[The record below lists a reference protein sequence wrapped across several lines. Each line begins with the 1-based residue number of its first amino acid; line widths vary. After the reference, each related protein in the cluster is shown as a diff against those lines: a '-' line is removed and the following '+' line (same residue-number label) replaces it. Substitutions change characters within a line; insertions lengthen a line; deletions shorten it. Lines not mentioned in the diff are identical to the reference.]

1 MNKNWVSSSI
11 LDRAAAWL
19 LIIAAAFCAF
29 VLTQSIGAALLVAF
43 ISAALL
49 TPRRDNE
56 ICFGLND
63 VDPALATNTLLDYT
77 LRAFKR
83 AMLPLSAFSTKFN
96 DVQIRRGK
104 NVEVPYYPLVTA
116 ASKDFDTCYVFDD
129 DYTLGT
135 REVPV
140 NKRKYQ
146 EFTITGDDLA
156 RLPQLKVEE
165 MGRMYGEKIAYDILE
180 DILTVVTA
188 ANFGAAAFTGAST
201 TFDSD
206 DVTDLAT
213 VADIIPWP
221 KTGRSLVVTPAYK
234 GNLFKDGD
242 VRLEYAYGD
251 AGVIRDDMLPKVG
264 GFGFDWSPAIP
275 ANGENLVGFISFPSA
290 ILVAFSPVAPPPM
303 ARKVMSQYEVVAD
316 PDTGIMLEYRAWGD
330 PGCDADYHVIE
341 ANYGYAKGEAD
352 ALRRLVSA

>member
-1 MNKNWVSSSI
+1 MNKNKVSAWIAIAILSSI
-11 LDRAAAWL
+11 VYFATANWVT
-19 LIIAAAFCAF
+19 AFYCAF
-29 VLTQSIGAALLVAF
+29 IL
-43 ISAALL
+43 AALL
-49 TPRRDNE
+49 TPLTGSNVTLA
-56 ICFGLND
+56 GLND
-63 VDPALATNTLLDYT
+63 VDPALATNTLLDFT

-83 AMLPLSAFSTKFN
+83 ALMPITAFSTKFN
-96 DVQIRRGK
+96 DVQIKRGK

-129 DYTLGT
+129 DYTLAT
-135 REVPV
+135 REIPV

-146 EFTITGDDLA
+146 PFTITGEELA
-156 RLPQLKVEE
+156 RLPQLKMEE

-180 DILTVVTA
+180 DILSVVTN
-188 ANFGAAAFTGAST
+188 ANFGAAAFTGAAS

-206 DVTDLAT
+206 DVTDLGV

-251 AGVIRDDMLPKVG
+251 AGVIRDDVLPKVG

-275 ANGENLVGFISFPSA
+275 ANGENLVGFMSFPSA
-290 ILVAFSPVAPPPM
+290 ILVAFSPIAPPPM

-316 PDTGIMLEYRAWGD
+316 PDPGIMLEYRAWGD

-352 ALRRLVSA
+352 ALRRLLSA

>member
-1 MNKNWVSSSI
+1 MNKNKVSAWIAILIASFLCYFTYGSI
-11 LDRAAAWL
+11 FL
-19 LIIAAAFCAF
+19 
-29 VLTQSIGAALLVAF
+29 ALLTALGL
-43 ISAALL
+43 AALL
-49 TPRRDNE
+49 TPPVSLHRAGA
-56 ICFGLND
+56 GLND
-63 VDPALATNTLLDYT
+63 VAPELAVNTLLDFT

-83 AMLPLSAFSTKFN
+83 AVFPVTSFATKFN

-129 DYTLGT
+129 DYTLGV

-146 EFTITGDDLA
+146 EFTMTGEELA
-156 RLPQLKVEE
+156 RLPQLQMEK
-165 MGRMYGEKIAYDILE
+165 MGAMYGEKIAYDILE
-180 DILTVVTA
+180 DILSVVTA
-188 ANFGAAAFTGAST
+188 ANFGAAAFTGAAS

-221 KTGRSLVVTPAYK
+221 KTARSLIVTPTYK

-251 AGVIRDDMLPKVG
+251 AGVIRDDVLPKVG

-275 ANGENLVGFISFPSA
+275 DNGENLVGFMAFPSA
-290 ILVAFSPVAPPPM
+290 VLVAFSPIAPPPL

-341 ANYGYAKGEAD
+341 ANYGYAKGEAN